1 MKFYEMTNIN
11 DIYKDSK
18 IGIEVQEN
26 DDYDHIFQENDISNV
41 QEFLYEDE
49 TINLN
54 EEYLKI
60 YKYYYPLK
68 KEKLILISKI
78 KKISIFK
85 LTRLSGKYKF
95 FGLNWDLSWFH
106 LDKKRPQKEFG
117 IKIDDGSLISV
128 VITPNNPEFV
138 YDLIK
143 SIIKK
148 II

>member
-1 MKFYEMTNIN
+1 MTNIN